1 MFRKILSGLGIGGA
15 APKPAHH
22 APYRDEAASFMYN
35 LLFCDDLERFRQ
47 GGESAGDPWTTLLA
61 AAPDPVALRTIAN
74 TQGEESRTRMLAFN
88 RLRQMR
94 QSVPEKVLL
103 GVIVEVPLN
112 GGLDTLAVFTDSR
125 IRYINQTGKIAVYE
139 GVPPGM
145 EPLVKTLLER
155 SQAVVNQIGP
165 WNKPRLAPPRQGNAR
180 MSFLVS
186 DGLYFGEGPM
196 DVMQREAMGGPI
208 IAAAQDLLLAIV
220 QHATNQKHDA

>member
-1 MFRKILSGLGIGGA
+1 MFRKILSGLGIGS
-15 APKPAHH
+15 APRPGRQH
-22 APYRDEAASFMYN
+22 APYRDEAANFMYN
-35 LLFCDDLERFRQ
+35 LLFCDDLEMFRQ
-47 GGESAGDPWTTLLA
+47 GGEGAGVPWTTLLA
-61 AAPDPVALRTIAN
+61 ANPAPIALRTIAN
-74 TQGEESRTRMLAFN
+74 THGEESRTRMLAFN
-88 RLRQMR
+88 RLRQMG

-103 GVIVEVPLN
+103 GVVVEVPLD

-139 GVPPGM
+139 GVPVEM

-155 SQAVVNQIGP
+155 SQGVVNRIGP
-165 WNKPRLAPPRQGNAR
+165 WGKPRLGPPRQGNVR

-196 DVMQREAMGGPI
+196 NLMQREAMGGPI

-220 QHATNQKHDA
+220 QHATNQKPDA